1 MTEEWLKSRLAVRLV
16 RYDDILGDPLVASSE
31 VEM

>member
-16 RYDDILGDPLVASSE
+16 RHDDILVDPLVAWSE